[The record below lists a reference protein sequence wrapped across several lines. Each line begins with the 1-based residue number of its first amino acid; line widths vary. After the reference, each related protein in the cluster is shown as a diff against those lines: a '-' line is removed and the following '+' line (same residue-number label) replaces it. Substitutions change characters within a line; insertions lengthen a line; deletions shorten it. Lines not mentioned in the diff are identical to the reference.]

1 MRRRALIGSIAG
13 VASWP
18 IAARAQQKP
27 TPAIGYL
34 SGGLAD
40 TAGAYRA
47 AFAASLREAGF
58 VEGQTVTVEHRFAEG
73 RFERLPAMA
82 ADLVGRKV
90 DVIFTGGTQA
100 TRAAKATTSTIPI
113 VFLIGDDPVAEGFV
127 PSLARPLGNLTGI
140 SNLLTDLAPKRLQL
154 LRELLPRATRIAL
167 LMDPRNPG
175 NQRTLR
181 EMQDA
186 TQAKGLALHV
196 VDATSEAEIDGAFA
210 SLARL
215 QADALFVH
223 GDQFFSARR
232 EQIVALAA
240 MHAVPAIYAIRDFT
254 AAGGLISYGPSL
266 VASIRDC
273 GAYAGRILKGARP
286 ADLPVV
292 QPTVFELAINL
303 RTARTLGLAI
313 PPALL
318 ARADDVIE

>member
-1 MRRRALIGSIAG
+1 
-13 VASWP
+13 VCC
-18 IAARAQQKP
+18 
-27 TPAIGYL
+27 
-34 SGGLAD
+34 
-40 TAGAYRA
+40 
-47 AFAASLREAGF
+47 
-58 VEGQTVTVEHRFAEG
+58 
-73 RFERLPAMA
+73 
-82 ADLVGRKV
+82 
-90 DVIFTGGTQA
+90 
-100 TRAAKATTSTIPI
+100 
-113 VFLIGDDPVAEGFV
+113 
-127 PSLARPLGNLTGI
+127 
-140 SNLLTDLAPKRLQL
+140 NLLTDLAPKRLQL
-154 LRELLPRATRIAL
+154 LRELLPRAGRIAL

-181 EMQDA
+181 EMQNA

-266 VASIRDC
+266 VASLRDC

-313 PPALL
+313 PSALL

>member
-1 MRRRALIGSIAG
+1 MRRRALIGTIAG

-18 IAARAQQKP
+18 IAARAQQKA
-27 TPAIGYL
+27 TPVIGYL

-40 TAGAYRA
+40 TAGSYRA
-47 AFAASLREAGF
+47 AFRAGLREAGF
-58 VEGQTVTVEHRFAEG
+58 VEGQNVTVEHRYAEG

-82 ADLVGRKV
+82 AALVSRKV
-90 DVIFTGGTQA
+90 DVIFAGGTQA
-100 TRAAKATTSTIPI
+100 TRAAKAATSTIPI
-113 VFLIGDDPVAEGFV
+113 VFLIGDDPVVEGFV
-127 PSLARPLGNLTGI
+127 SSLARPNGNLTGI
-140 SNLLTDLAPKRLQL
+140 SNLLADLAPKRLQL
-154 LRELLPRATRIAL
+154 LGELLPRARQIAL
-167 LMDPRNPG
+167 LVDPRNPS
-175 NQRTLR
+175 NRRTIQ
-181 EMQDA
+181 EMQNA
-186 TQAKGLALHV
+186 AQAKDLALHV
-196 VDATSEAEIDGAFA
+196 VGAVSEAEIDGAFA

-215 QADALFVH
+215 QADALVVH
-223 GDQFFSARR
+223 GDQFFTARR

-240 MHAVPAIYAIRDFT
+240 RQAVPAIYAIRDFA

-266 VASIRDC
+266 TAGVRDS

-318 ARADDVIE
+318 ARADDVVE